1 MSLMGSHRPLD
12 AAVDALRTSGQ
23 TIGELRSH
31 LAEVDLKRFHLHRAL
46 MRVRWTLDNTPN
58 PDLRA
63 ALDELLRE
71 AGYPAIEQERAA

>member
-46 MRVRWTLDNTPN
+46 MRVRWTLDNVPSRE
-58 PDLRA
+58 LRA
-63 ALDELLRE
+63 ALDEILRE
-71 AGYPAIEQERAA
+71 AGYSATEQERAA